1 MTADRVS
8 LTEGYEGAIQG
19 HRNVAGS
26 GEGVHGIAK
35 KQHSQTGELQG
46 QNKGAFATQAANG
59 STATA
64 NNLGAAALL
73 HSTNAEHGGR
83 FVKQTAAHE
92 DEASSGQASESNAL
106 DQAAS
111 DLHSKIN
118 RA

>member
-8 LTEGYEGAIQG
+8 LTEGYEGAIAG
-19 HRNVAGS
+19 HRSVAGS
-26 GEGVHGIAK
+26 GEGVQGLAK
-35 KQHSQTGELQG
+35 KQHGQTSELQG

-73 HSTNAEHGGR
+73 HTANAEGGAR
-83 FVKQTAAHE
+83 YVKQTAAHE
-92 DEASSGQASESNAL
+92 DEASSGQAAESNAL